1 MMRVELV
8 ESEGTRSPAMRQVV
22 GFARR
27 LATTKCTVLISG
39 ESGTG
44 KERIARLLHDESP
57 RAAGPF
63 VAINCG
69 AMTET
74 LLESEL
80 FGHARGAF
88 TGAAQDRLGLLEA
101 AHGGSLLLDELG
113 EVSLAMQVK
122 LLRALQTREIRRV
135 GENKGRL
142 VDVRI
147 IAATNRDLA
156 EAVAR
161 GTFRED
167 LYYRLKVVE
176 LRLPPLRAR
185 PEDVLPL
192 ARELLRTAAERL
204 GRPVTSFSPAVA
216 ELLLRHPW
224 PGNVR
229 ELENAMERGVALA
242 RSAQIEVDDLPD
254 EVRHTLQSAAPAFS
268 ERGART
274 LAQVE
279 REHIIAA
286 LELHGGNQTL
296 TARSLQIG
304 EATIHRKLKSYG
316 LTTPRRGPAA
326 IASAPRCAEAGTT
339 EPREHRPRPL
349 SGPSLSVAPN

>member
-1 MMRVELV
+1 MSLTSVTAHAAPV
-8 ESEGTRSPAMRQVV
+8 ESTLTRSPAMQQLL
-22 GFARR
+22 GLARR
-27 LATTKCTVLISG
+27 LAEVECTVLLTG

-44 KERIARLLHDESP
+44 KERIARFLHEQSS
-57 RAAGPF
+57 RAGGPF
-63 VAINCG
+63 IAINCG

-88 TGAAQDRLGLLEA
+88 TGAAEHRAGLLEA
-101 AHGGSLLLDELG
+101 ANGGCLLLDELG

-135 GENKGRL
+135 GENNARS

-147 IAATNRDLA
+147 VAATNRDLA
-156 EAVAR
+156 QAVVE
-161 GTFRED
+161 GTFRQD

-176 LRLPPLRAR
+176 LRLPPLRER
-185 PEDVLPL
+185 REDVLNL
-192 ARELLRTAAERL
+192 AQQLLTTAAERMQ
-204 GRPVTSFSPAVA
+204 RQVTAFSPAVG
-216 ELLLRHPW
+216 ELLLSHDW

-242 RSAQIEVDDLPD
+242 RGARIEVEDLPD
-254 EVRHTLQSAAPAFS
+254 ELRGERRAQAPTAS
-268 ERGART
+268 SRASQT

-286 LELHGGNQTL
+286 LEANGGNQSR
-296 TARSLQIG
+296 TARTLEIG
-304 EATIHRKLKSYG
+304 EATLYRKLKSYG
-316 LTTPRRGPAA
+316 LIQARSTGPRLVDAPVAHGAA
-326 IASAPRCAEAGTT
+326 G
-339 EPREHRPRPL
+339 
-349 SGPSLSVAPN
+349 G

>member
-1 MMRVELV
+1 MSLSSVAPIQPV
-8 ESEGTRSPAMRQVV
+8 ESPTRSPAMQQLLEL
-22 GFARR
+22 ARR
-27 LATTKCTVLISG
+27 LAAVECTVLLTG

-44 KERIARLLHDESP
+44 KERIARFLHEQSP
-57 RAAGPF
+57 RAGGPF
-63 VAINCG
+63 IAINCG

-88 TGAAQDRLGLLEA
+88 TGAAEHRPGLLEA
-101 AHGGSLLLDELG
+101 ANGGCLLLDELG
-113 EVSLAMQVK
+113 EVSLAMQIK

-135 GENKGRL
+135 GENKARS

-156 EAVAR
+156 QAVVE
-161 GTFRED
+161 GTFRQD

-176 LRLPPLRAR
+176 LQLPPLRER
-185 PEDVLPL
+185 REDVLPL
-192 ARELLRTAAERL
+192 AQQLLAAAAERMQ
-204 GRPVTSFSPAVA
+204 RPVTSFSPAVG
-216 ELLLRHPW
+216 ELLTHHDW

-242 RSAQIEVDDLPD
+242 RSARIEVDDLPGELRSD
-254 EVRHTLQSAAPAFS
+254 GRAQVLPGR
-268 ERGART
+268 ERATRT

-286 LELHGGNQTL
+286 LEFNGGNQSR
-296 TARSLQIG
+296 TARALQIG
-304 EATIHRKLKSYG
+304 EATLYRKLKSYG
-316 LTTPRRGPAA
+316 LITPRGTGPRLVEAPGPRAQGAA
-326 IASAPRCAEAGTT
+326 G
-339 EPREHRPRPL
+339 
-349 SGPSLSVAPN
+349 G